1 MDSESAAIELVKRE
15 LGGVVIAEIPNPAKG
30 PVKGKEEKGKASMSN
45 TTESPYSMTFKTGKG
60 NLFTVRGDDAETLA
74 FNLAQASL
82 PVSTD
87 DGPMSVLD
95 MIREIESSLSGGAA
109 QAAQTAQGGL
119 LPSCP
124 TCGGS
129 TEQKS
134 GTGSKGPWTGYF
146 CSTGD
151 KSHKVSWAK

>member
-1 MDSESAAIELVKRE
+1 MDAESAAIELVKRE
-15 LGGVVIAEIPNPAKG
+15 LGGVVIAQVVHARKG
-30 PVKGKEEKGKASMSN
+30 TGNASGKGEMSN

-74 FNLAQASL
+74 HNLAAASA

-95 MIREIESSLSGGAA
+95 MIREIEASLGGGSAP
-109 QAAQTAQGGL
+109 AAQTAQGGFT
-119 LPSCP
+119 PACP

-134 GTGSKGPWTGYF
+134 GTGKNGPWTGYF
-146 CSTGD
+146 CTTGD
-151 KSHKVSWAK
+151 KSHKVTWAK